1 MNWPEAPP
9 LAAAEQGGLLE
20 IAALAI
26 AAGLDVPWFDVDLA
40 ALPPRLALPGASF
53 VSLHRAGR
61 LRGCMG
67 RLEPSRPLAEDVAG
81 NARAAAYFDP
91 RFAPLAADERDD
103 LELEISVLG
112 RPEPL
117 VVADEA
123 ELLALLRP
131 GIDGLIVHE
140 RGRRATFLPA
150 VWRQLPEPRDFIRHL
165 ARKAGLSPA
174 TWGSGRRFERYAV
187 ECFAAGPGAVLR
199 TP

>member
-1 MNWPEAPP
+1 AAPCRCAACWSGRGGTAWPAAGSTCATRATRPAAPSGWSATAPMNWPEAPP

-150 VWRQLPEPRDFIRHL
+150 VWRQL
-165 ARKAGLSPA
+165 
-174 TWGSGRRFERYAV
+174 
-187 ECFAAGPGAVLR
+187 
-199 TP
+199 